1 MSVCMIIVGDD
12 GKFFVVFWYIV
23 YIFKFK
29 ICLFKIYILLGKCKL
44 FYDRK
49 FKKIINKLIKNE
61 FYIVLWIL
69 KFYNIF
75 WWIF

>member
-1 MSVCMIIVGDD
+1 M
-12 GKFFVVFWYIV
+12 
-23 YIFKFK
+23 
-29 ICLFKIYILLGKCKL
+29 LLGKCKL

>member
-61 FYIVLWIL
+61 FYIVL
-69 KFYNIF
+69 
-75 WWIF
+75 

>member
-1 MSVCMIIVGDD
+1 M
-12 GKFFVVFWYIV
+12 
-23 YIFKFK
+23 
-29 ICLFKIYILLGKCKL
+29 LLGKCKL

-49 FKKIINKLIKNE
+49 FKKIINKSIKNE

-75 WWIF
+75 WRIFQYRLLKFGNWQRWEKDVETEKKQI